1 MASALQQRLETE
13 AKSFQAAQK
22 EHTKMVN
29 TNAKLMGQYNENDM
43 VLKELNLV
51 EEDAKVYKL
60 IGPVLLNQDLDE
72 AKTNVEK
79 RLQYI
84 GDELKRTNT
93 HMSELD
99 KKMEEKKAKIMQ
111 LQQQAQESMQK
122 KAAAQQPQVAA

>member
-1 MASALQQRLETE
+1 MASAVQQRLETE
-13 AKSFQAAQK
+13 AKAFEAARN

-29 TNAKLMGQYNENDM
+29 THAKLMGQYNENDM

-84 GDELKRTNT
+84 GDEIKRTNT
-93 HMSELD
+93 HMEELD

-111 LQQQAQESMQK
+111 LQQQAQAAMQK
-122 KAAAQQPQVAA
+122 KAAQQQPQVAA